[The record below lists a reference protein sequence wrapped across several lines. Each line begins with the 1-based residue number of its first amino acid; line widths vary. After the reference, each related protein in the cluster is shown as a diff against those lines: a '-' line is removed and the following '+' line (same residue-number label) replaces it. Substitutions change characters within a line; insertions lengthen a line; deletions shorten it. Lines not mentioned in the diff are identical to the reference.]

1 MPQNYRPG
9 DVEIVDLRLE
19 SIRGTIDLVGSFIS
33 ASIYESV
40 FTPGI
45 VADIK
50 VIDMNDALGELRIS
64 GDEMVY
70 FTTYVKGSLF
80 APYVFALHELTGL
93 ENVGAQKGKMYVLK
107 CVSEEAMHA
116 KTNFVQKSYNE
127 LCSDMVRDIHGT
139 YMKSTKPIVVEP
151 TNVPQ
156 KILVPHRNPFL
167 AVDLIKRRSVSI
179 ENKSSFYVFF
189 ENRVGEE
196 CTYNFLTLENL
207 FKRDIA
213 KEFKMSDTVNVSIRE
228 RGDDN
233 ILSYRVPQQF
243 NAIERIT
250 LGGPRRV
257 TSFNFTTW
265 KFENKD
271 IQTTDTVFQDGGKGT
286 TVSNEF
292 KSKYF
297 NPLIPPQSLI
307 PVDISQKPESLIPEA
322 TPDFQAYISLMM
334 QNSVKIRV
342 IGDTAL
348 TAGSTINCAL
358 PNRRAMTSGF
368 EDDPLIT
375 GKFLISRIHHRIGEA
390 PDKPRYTC
398 VIEAIKGRYEES
410 LA

>member
-19 SIRGTIDLVGSFIS
+19 SIRGTIDLLGSFVS

-45 VADIK
+45 VADIR
-50 VIDMNDALGELRIS
+50 VIDMNDALGELKIS

-70 FTTYVKGSLF
+70 FTTYVRGSLY
-80 APYVFALHELTGL
+80 APYVFALHELAGL
-93 ENVGAQKGKMYVLK
+93 ENVGAQKGKMYVLR

-127 LCSDMVRDIHGT
+127 LCSDMVQDIHRT
-139 YMKSTKPIVVEP
+139 YMKSVKPIVVEP
-151 TNVPQ
+151 TNIPQ
-156 KILVPHRNPFL
+156 KIIVPHRNPFL
-167 AVDLIKRRSVSI
+167 AVDLIKRRSVSP

-189 ENRVGEE
+189 ENRVDEQ
-196 CTYNFLTLENL
+196 CTYNFQTLEKL
-207 FKRDIA
+207 FSVEAVKD
-213 KEFKMSDTVNVSIRE
+213 FKMSDTINTSIRE
-228 RGDDN
+228 RVDDN
-233 ILSYRVPQQF
+233 ILAYKIPQQF

-257 TSFNFTTW
+257 TFFNFTTW
-265 KFENKD
+265 EFENRDVPTEDVPFK
-271 IQTTDTVFQDGGKGT
+271 DGGKGT
-286 TVSNEF
+286 TISPEF

-297 NPLIPPQSLI
+297 NPRIPPQALI
-307 PVDISQKPESLIPEA
+307 PVDISQRPETFIPEA

-342 IGDTAL
+342 IGDTVL
-348 TAGSTINCAL
+348 TAGSTINCTL

-375 GKFLISRIHHRIGEA
+375 GKFLVSRIHHKIGEA
-390 PDKPRYTC
+390 SDKPRYTC
-398 VIEAIKGRYEES
+398 VIEAVKGKFEEGV
-410 LA
+410 